1 MINYSKPRFVS
12 FEDMQTMQSADKNK
26 NKTTAFCRCPLPIAI
41 EIDGVVGGYYHVVEY
56 EKTYK
61 CKDCGTV
68 FSVGKYFD
76 I

>member
-12 FEDMQTMQSADKNK
+12 SKDVQSIDKSKNK
-26 NKTTAFCRCPLPIAI
+26 ATAFCRCPLPILI
-41 EIDGVVGGYYHVVEY
+41 EIDGVLGGYYHIVEY

-68 FSVGKYFD
+68 FSVGKHF
-76 I
+76 